1 MKKVFSSAKEIFHY
15 VIASLDHYD
24 LREGASI
31 AFNILEYFGISRT
44 DVLTGKLEQF
54 NLGEELHSIIYRLNN
69 WEPIQ
74 YVLGKADFYGKK
86 FIVNDSVLIPRQE
99 TEELVKLIAD
109 DYHSVSELKILD
121 IGTGSG
127 CIAVTLATLLPSAE
141 VHALDKSKEA
151 IKTASENASLNKVQI
166 EFHQI
171 DILNPQG
178 LELPALDIIVS
189 NPPYVMEKERKEMK
203 QNVLQFEPSMAL
215 FVPDENPLMFYQSIL
230 TFSTSHLKES
240 GACYFE
246 INEKLGNELQ
256 QHMIDQGWKNVQIIK
271 DLNGK
276 DRFIKGIKTK

>member
-24 LREGASI
+24 PREGAAI
-31 AFNILEYFGISRT
+31 AFSILEYFGISRT
-44 DVLTGKLEQF
+44 DVLTGKQEEF
-54 NLGEELHSIIYRLNN
+54 NQGDLLHTFIYRLNN

-86 FIVNDSVLIPRQE
+86 FIVNGYVLIPRQE
-99 TEELVKLIAD
+99 TEELVKLIAE
-109 DYHSVSELKILD
+109 DYNTISGLKVLD

-127 CIAVTLATLLPSAE
+127 CIAVTLASLLPKAE

-151 IKTASENASLNKVQI
+151 IKTASENATINKVKI

-171 DILNPQG
+171 DILNAKGIEFPSF
-178 LELPALDIIVS
+178 DIIVS

-215 FVPDENPLMFYQSIL
+215 FVPDENPLLFYQSIL
-230 TFSTSHLKES
+230 DFSTSHLNEG

-256 QHMIDQGWKNVQIIK
+256 QHMKEQGWKNVEILK

-276 DRFIKGIKTK
+276 DRFIKGIRTI